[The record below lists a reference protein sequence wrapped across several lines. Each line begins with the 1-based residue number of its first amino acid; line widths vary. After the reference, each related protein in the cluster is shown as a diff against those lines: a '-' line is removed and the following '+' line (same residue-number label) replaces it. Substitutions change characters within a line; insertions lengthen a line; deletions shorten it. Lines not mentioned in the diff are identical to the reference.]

1 MIRDCCCLC
10 FTFGWR
16 PAGFALLRVLPVFG
30 LIPHIFWVSFAVC
43 DLPWGDSELQDLHF
57 WQYLHFWHFFL
68 DWAHGLFLGLADL
81 SVTLSCTGP

>member
-1 MIRDCCCLC
+1 MIMIRDCCCLC

-43 DLPWGDSELQDLHF
+43 DLPWGILSFNICIFGISF
-57 WQYLHFWHFFL
+57 WIGHTACF
-68 DWAHGLFLGLADL
+68 
-81 SVTLSCTGP
+81 